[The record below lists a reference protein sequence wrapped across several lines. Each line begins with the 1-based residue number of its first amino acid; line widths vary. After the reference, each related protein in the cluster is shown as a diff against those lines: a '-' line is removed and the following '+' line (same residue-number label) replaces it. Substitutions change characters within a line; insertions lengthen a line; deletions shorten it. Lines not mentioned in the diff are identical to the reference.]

1 MQTGPMQVTEP
12 HTPNLRTSSRIRTNK
27 IESYDEREA
36 REMQEIAKK
45 PFQATEFDEKIKQ
58 SNGELGVSRVQRK
71 PLTKP
76 ESPKFA
82 TDSRVGRRS
91 SIGVLS
97 ETEEAA
103 KRYKFKALAVGEGVP
118 EYRVPPVEKKK
129 LTTFKPFNL
138 STSKRVAMQK
148 NKATRSPE
156 QQYKPFKAQPAPS
169 FKSTTKPKQEK
180 KELTVPQSP
189 QLLGTKIINGKAST
203 TRKN

>member
-1 MQTGPMQVTEP
+1 MQNPARHKQESKNGEGTYVPVAEMANKVWNGKNTRFIKEAKGSRPTIPVELMQTGTVQVTEP
-12 HTPNLRTSSRIRTNK
+12 HTPKLRTSSRIRASK
-27 IESYDEREA
+27 IESHDEREA
-36 REMQEIAKK
+36 REMEEIAKK

-91 SIGVLS
+91 SIGISS

-118 EYRVPPVEKKK
+118 EYRVPPVEKKEV
-129 LTTFKPFNL
+129 ND
-138 STSKRVAMQK
+138 
-148 NKATRSPE
+148 
-156 QQYKPFKAQPAPS
+156 
-169 FKSTTKPKQEK
+169 
-180 KELTVPQSP
+180 
-189 QLLGTKIINGKAST
+189 I
-203 TRKN
+203 